1 MRDRSNRAPR
11 RVRYGKKKDTV
22 HWCRGRKGV
31 PHQPQVV
38 KVPWS
43 RSMDLKCQPIINE
56 PGAQVGWRH
65 CWHQIECAVCG
76 KFIKDVD
83 PADCPDLKDDDAG
96 EREQR

>member
-1 MRDRSNRAPR
+1 
-11 RVRYGKKKDTV
+11 
-22 HWCRGRKGV
+22 
-31 PHQPQVV
+31 
-38 KVPWS
+38 
-43 RSMDLKCQPIINE
+43 MDLKCQPIINE